1 MKYKII
7 AGLFV
12 FLFLAC
18 NTDFNTKAK
27 DMKYQSSK
35 KRLKSK
41 KKGLKPKT
49 EANLIQKEGL
59 NQEESSANQKKD
71 RDTDPKNTLL
81 NALRNSIDKAH
92 ANNEK
97 YEKKLKEE
105 PKEQYGIEAFKTLG
119 WSSSPGE
126 KVAADTER
134 AKRYR
139 KNTYSILNTIND
151 NQLKEFSEIVMLS
164 GQIQGIFNTIEAIEY
179 TLSSLIVPSLYSKK
193 GNLEKLEISNLEK
206 LKDSFEKVLSIK
218 TTISKMMHQL
228 LLDYQNDTNH
238 IKTDNN
244 KLKSHADT
252 LYNQISEKKKK
263 VEKLKDDIF
272 LIINNI

>member
-1 MKYKII
+1 MKHKII

-18 NTDFNTKAK
+18 NTDFNTKQK

-49 EANLIQKEGL
+49 EANSI
-59 NQEESSANQKKD
+59 QEESSTNQKEAH
-71 RDTDPKNTLL
+71 DTAPKNTLL
-81 NALRNSIDKAH
+81 NALINLIDKAH

-105 PKEQYGIEAFKTLG
+105 PKDQYGIEAFKNLG

-126 KVAADTER
+126 KVTADTER

-139 KNTYSILNTIND
+139 KNIYSILNTIDD
-151 NQLKEFSEIVMLS
+151 NQLKKFSEIVMLS

-179 TLSSLIVPSLYSKK
+179 TLSSLIVPSLYPKK
-193 GNLEKLEISNLEK
+193 GNLEKLEISNLKK

-218 TTISKMMHQL
+218 TTVSKMMHQL
-228 LLDYQNDTNH
+228 LLDYQNDTNQ
-238 IKTDNN
+238 IKTDEN
-244 KLKSHADT
+244 KLKSHTDT
-252 LYNQISEKKKK
+252 LCNQISEKKNEA
-263 VEKLKDDIF
+263 EKLNDDIF
-272 LIINNI
+272 PIINNI